1 MVSCGNIM
9 RLGVIGDGI
18 PLKTTPL
25 TPQYRVCRI
34 PLIGSIGAGLFLS
47 TAVLSGL
54 EKVDLC
60 RVSNRCIGILIHYIS
75 GLIVVLGQW
84 RTAGGLQYS
93 CIYKS
98 DNKTNPT
105 SITNIYFRITRS
117 GRHTIVTD
125 VSFSEDHI
133 RAVIPNSEYQVYCEG
148 EVRSLH
154 LAICNLL
161 TVLWGFLQC
170 IAWWFSQFYD
180 VVVPWTGLTQDI
192 PRECKMSQKQ
202 VF

>member
-1 MVSCGNIM
+1 M
-9 RLGVIGDGI
+9 RLGVIGDDI

-34 PLIGSIGAGLFLS
+34 PPIGSIGAGLFLS

-60 RVSNRCIGILIHYIS
+60 RVSNRCIGILIHYLS
-75 GLIVVLGQW
+75 GLTVVLGQW

-98 DNKTNPT
+98 DNKTDPT

-125 VSFSEDHI
+125 VSFLEDLSGV
-133 RAVIPNSEYQVYCEG
+133 AVPNSKYQVYREG
-148 EVRSLH
+148 EVRLSH
-154 LAICNLL
+154 LDICNLL
-161 TVLWGFLQC
+161 TVLWGFWQC
-170 IAWWFSQFYD
+170 ITWWFSQFYD
-180 VVVPWTGLTQDI
+180 VVVPWMGLTQDI
-192 PRECKMSQKQ
+192 PGECKMSQKQ
-202 VF
+202 VFSS